1 MDIITSSTGKWEN
14 KICFLEN
21 FDQHVLWRSIPPPET
36 WKDRGKN
43 TQRVSRDQTTQPW
56 GWRDGSV
63 NKALLRKHKELGLI
77 PWPHM
82 KVPEVVV
89 CTHNYNPGEEETGSL
104 GFPVSQASLLGEF
117 RSVRKTRWLASWGM
131 APKVVLWHPHVC
143 AHTNTQNIRF
153 KENCIKVWRP
163 QQAHDQ
169 DGVLSDN
176 FLTLRGPWLNLCPGI

>member
-1 MDIITSSTGKWEN
+1 MYFGGA
-14 KICFLEN
+14 F
-21 FDQHVLWRSIPPPET
+21 PPPKT

-117 RSVRKTRWLASWGM
+117 RSVRKTRWLAS
-131 APKVVLWHPHVC
+131 
-143 AHTNTQNIRF
+143 
-153 KENCIKVWRP
+153 
-163 QQAHDQ
+163 
-169 DGVLSDN
+169 
-176 FLTLRGPWLNLCPGI
+176 